1 MSCFENGLSIDGN
14 RDDLLLARVDSVSC
28 QRGDLTTPQ
37 QLPSTL
43 AYSIDPELFKR
54 IEELAF
60 QTYAPAT
67 AESRAGAGPGLTDN
81 D

>member
-1 MSCFENGLSIDGN
+1 MRWRPAACC
-14 RDDLLLARVDSVSC
+14 ARS
-28 QRGDLTTPQ
+28 
-37 QLPSTL
+37 LP
-43 AYSIDPELFKR
+43 APHWPIDPELFKR

-67 AESRAGAGPGLTDN
+67 AESRAGPGPGLTDN